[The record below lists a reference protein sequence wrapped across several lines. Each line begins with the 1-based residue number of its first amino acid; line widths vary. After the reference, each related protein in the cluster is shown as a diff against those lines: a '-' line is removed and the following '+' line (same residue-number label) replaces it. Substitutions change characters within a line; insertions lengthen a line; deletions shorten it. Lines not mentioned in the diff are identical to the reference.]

1 VTVFDYAVLGIIGIS
16 ILLSLLRGFVR
27 EFVGLASWIVA
38 AFAAKIYA
46 VQVALM
52 LPASIPNQGLRMVAG
67 FAIVFLGILLLAS
80 LLAIAISELFK
91 QAGLGWLD
99 RSMGAI
105 FGLAR
110 GLLIV
115 GVLVLLGGMTS
126 LPQDPR
132 WRNAMFS
139 SPMEAMVVAVKP
151 WLPQEMTKYIKYD

>member
-1 VTVFDYAVLGIIGIS
+1 MTVFDYAVLGIIGIS

-27 EFVGLASWIVA
+27 EFVGLASWIAA
-38 AFAAKIYA
+38 AFAAKTYA

-91 QAGLGWLD
+91 QVGLGWLD
-99 RSMGAI
+99 RGLGAL

-139 SPMEAMVVAVKP
+139 SPMEAMVMAVKP
-151 WLPQEMTKYIKYD
+151 WLPQEMTKHIKYD

>member
-1 VTVFDYAVLGIIGIS
+1 MTVFDYAVLGIIGFS

-27 EFVGLASWIVA
+27 EFLGLASWVVA
-38 AFAAKIYA
+38 AFTAKVYA
-46 VQVALM
+46 VQVAAM
-52 LPASIPNQGLRMVAG
+52 LPASIPNPGLRMVAG
-67 FAIVFLGILLLAS
+67 FVIVFLGILLLTS

-91 QAGLGWLD
+91 QVGLGWLD
-99 RSMGAI
+99 RGLGTL

-115 GVLVLLGGMTS
+115 GVLVLLGGLTS

-139 SPMEAMVVAVKP
+139 APMEAMVLACKP
-151 WLPQEMTKYIKYD
+151 WLPQEMTKHLKFD

>member
-1 VTVFDYAVLGIIGIS
+1 M
-16 ILLSLLRGFVR
+16 LSLLRGFVR
-27 EFVGLASWIVA
+27 EFVGLASWVVA

-91 QAGLGWLD
+91 QAGLGWVD
-99 RSMGAI
+99 RGLGAM

-139 SPMEAMVVAVKP
+139 APMEAMVVAVKP
-151 WLPQEMTKYIKYD
+151 WLPQDMTKHIKYD

>member
-1 VTVFDYAVLGIIGIS
+1 MTVFDYAVLGIIGIS

-27 EFVGLASWIVA
+27 EFVGLASWVVA
-38 AFAAKIYA
+38 VFAAKIYA

-67 FAIVFLGILLLAS
+67 FVIVFLGILLLAS

-126 LPQDPR
+126 LPQDAR

>member
-1 VTVFDYAVLGIIGIS
+1 MTVFDYAVLGIVGVS

-27 EFVGLASWIVA
+27 EFLGLASWVVA
-38 AFAAKIYA
+38 TFAAKIYS
-46 VQVALM
+46 VQVAML

-91 QAGLGWLD
+91 QAGLGSID
-99 RSMGAI
+99 RGLGAL

-139 SPMEAMVVAVKP
+139 APMEAMVMAVQP
-151 WLPQEMTKYIKYD
+151 WLPQEMKKHIKYD